1 MISPA
6 TTQEMSR
13 HRYGDT
19 RLWVLER
26 NLGGSRAGRLLEQ
39 MDQHFEQVSGHLLLD
54 LRGASFIDSAGAEA
68 LERAALRHPGLA
80 VVGFPRE
87 YENLPRRTRA
97 SLRILRPAG
106 TLEKAFASLN
116 DKTQDSTPWRNRRR
130 YCRIPAAIPVEI
142 IFGTRTAASTIHDVS
157 LGGGRLGRLPSSWI
171 REIRRGVDTPD
182 MIIAGM
188 DHDPLG
194 REISHR
200 FETNLLSSHPVHLL
214 PEGAGLGIRFSD
226 PPAIGPR

>member
-1 MISPA
+1 MVSSA
-6 TTQEMSR
+6 TAQEMSR

-39 MDQHFEQVSGHLLLD
+39 LDQHFEQVSEHLLLD

-80 VVGFPRE
+80 VVGFPRD
-87 YENLPRRTRA
+87 YDNLPRRTRA
-97 SLRILRPAG
+97 SLKILRPAD
-106 TLEKAFASLN
+106 TLEKAFSSLN
-116 DKTQDSTPWRNRRR
+116 GKTQDSTPWRNRRR
-130 YCRIPAAIPVEI
+130 YCRIPATIPVEI

-157 LGGGRLGRLPSSWI
+157 LGGGRLGRLPASWI
-171 REIRRGVDTPD
+171 REIREGADTPD

-200 FETNLLSSHPVHLL
+200 FETSLLSSHPVHLL
-214 PEGAGLGIRFSD
+214 PEGAGLGIRFSE
-226 PPAIGPR
+226 PPGSGSP